1 MRQYDRWHSK
11 ELSAVD
17 RFAGTQLRNW
27 GRRVDPNA
35 VAVSWGQEVKHSST
49 KKYAQ
54 LFLENGADG
63 LVFGFLNPDK
73 TIDQERTKEFIE
85 LIHYYGASATL
96 HKVIDITVD
105 KHEALQTLHRLGI
118 DRILTS
124 PANYIP
130 LKSDFRDIEIVA
142 GGGIGEQNIA
152 SLLSRRMKSLHFL
165 GEGSSCGWLWQLP
178 SAIRFKTSSYYW

>member
-1 MRQYDRWHSK
+1 MRHK
-11 ELSAVD
+11 
-17 RFAGTQLRNW
+17 
-27 GRRVDPNA
+27 
-35 VAVSWGQEVKHSST
+35 VKHSST

-54 LFLENGADG
+54 LFLENGVDG

-142 GGGIGEQNIA
+142 GGGIGEQNIC
-152 SLLSRRMKSLHFL
+152 SLLSQEMKSLHFSAK
-165 GEGSSCGWLWQLP
+165 EVVMDNFGSYHQL
-178 SAIRFKTSSYYW
+178 SVSKLQRIIEKIN

>member
-1 MRQYDRWHSK
+1 M
-11 ELSAVD
+11 
-17 RFAGTQLRNW
+17 
-27 GRRVDPNA
+27 
-35 VAVSWGQEVKHSST
+35 
-49 KKYAQ
+49 
-54 LFLENGADG
+54 
-63 LVFGFLNPDK
+63 VFGFLNPDK

-152 SLLSRRMKSLHFL
+152 SLLSRQMKSLHFF
-165 GEGSSCGWLWQLP
+165 GRRKQLRMTL
-178 SAIRFKTSSYYW
+178 AVTISYPFQNFIVLLVKQTKDKQLLILNFCTNGQILHRLLIQHEFQ